1 MTGPVKVDMSVTS
14 AKELVTL
21 LMTGAR
27 IESDGFHFSAD
38 EPVAADADVW
48 VTNPYGLDC
57 ALFPLNETGCGKIK
71 QLVETYVDFG
81 EANQLMGVV

>member
-1 MTGPVKVDMSVTS
+1 MSDPIKVDMAVTS
-14 AKELVTL
+14 AMELVTL
-21 LMTGAR
+21 LKTGAR

-38 EPVAADADVW
+38 EPVVDGADVW

-57 ALFPLNETGCGKIK
+57 ALFPLNESGCEKIK
-71 QLVETYVDFG
+71 HMVESYVDYG